1 MNEQRRG
8 AGGDRRMIGDGSGVV
23 VVGGWT
29 RGAHK
34 TAVTKLDF
42 RAS

>member
-1 MNEQRRG
+1 MEG
-8 AGGDRRMIGDGSGVV
+8 EVGGRVV
-23 VVGGWT
+23 VVVVWGGWRQT

-42 RAS
+42 SAS

>member
-1 MNEQRRG
+1 MSGEGELAGRG
-8 AGGDRRMIGDGSGVV
+8 G
-23 VVGGWT
+23 VGGGVRRRQWT

-42 RAS
+42 SASRDY

>member
-8 AGGDRRMIGDGSGVV
+8 AGGDRRMIGDGSRE
-23 VVGGWT
+23 GGRWT

>member
-1 MNEQRRG
+1 MSREGELVGIGSKGRGGVRWRRQ
-8 AGGDRRMIGDGSGVV
+8 
-23 VVGGWT
+23 T

-42 RAS
+42 STS